1 MSMMFNAEWGY
12 LEALTRGFKNGM
24 LKHSD
29 YLNLTQCESLEDVMI
44 SIQGT
49 DYGLIFGGE
58 KSEPCVE
65 VIEQCLRDRLLQQY
79 SYIRSHSTEPLTTFM
94 EFIRYPFMIDN
105 VALLVAGLNNRRSM
119 KRLLKMCHPLG
130 EFDQLGAIEVATNSA
145 ELFDAVLI
153 DTPIS
158 RFVPRDL
165 PMESLRYLDV
175 EIVRAHLYRSYL
187 ETFYAYCSQLGGNTA
202 SVMTN
207 LLSFEADRRTITI
220 AVNAIDSD
228 ISAKERLKMFPTC
241 GYLPDIALA
250 AMSSLNDTDKIKDV
264 CNVFDGYGKMFDNLE
279 RDTGGMI
286 TLEDRFLMMEAKKN
300 VQTFLQQYHF
310 GIFYSFIKLKLLEC
324 RNIVWI
330 SECIAQRQTD
340 RVYAYIPIP
349 LD

>member
-119 KRLLKMCHPLG
+119 KRLLRMCHPLG

-153 DTPIS
+153 DTPIA
-158 RFVPRDL
+158 RFVPPDL

-187 ETFYAYCSQLGGNTA
+187 ESFYDYCSQLGGNTA
-202 SVMTN
+202 GVMTN

-220 AVNAIDSD
+220 AVNAIGSD
-228 ISAKERLKMFPTC
+228 INPKDRLKMFPTC
-241 GYLPDIALA
+241 GYLPKIALD
-250 AMSSLNDTDKIKDV
+250 AMSSLNDAEKIRDV

-279 RDTGGMI
+279 RDTDGMI

-340 RVYAYIPIP
+340 RIYAYIPIP